1 MKITK
6 QQLQQIIKEEVMNEF
21 FKPFGLGAGGNKADS
36 PSKST
41 DLDLARD
48 AARPADPIGPQ
59 EAHAL
64 AKTLEGLGF
73 AFTRGGMHK
82 LEDFLAELEASE
94 DLRRR

>member
-6 QQLQQIIKEEVMNEF
+6 TQLRKIIKEE
-21 FKPFGLGAGGNKADS
+21 LGEYI

-41 DLDLARD
+41 ELDLARD